1 MKMLLLV
8 LGTHP
13 KALAAGTVKLVGSD
27 YNLMVGEVSM
37 LLEDSSYHGG
47 MSKALN
53 PYGKGKACSRIVD
66 YIKTI

>member
-47 MSKALN
+47 MSKASIRTSKERL
-53 PYGKGKACSRIVD
+53 AHVL
-66 YIKTI
+66 